1 MCLIF
6 LLVAV
11 SHADALQ
18 PVSGLDSGCG
28 FLHRQPVVD
37 GLVALVVQRAVQDAL
52 QPEVTVGLLL
62 VRGWRGWRDG
72 GVEIG
77 KRRREGKTESILGMR
92 RAGGGGCR
100 SDKSGKIEAQGRVF
114 YVSDREGRLRHPR
127 GFYLQSEAIIIPRLV
142 AFKLN
147 SHVSVH

>member
-1 MCLIF
+1 MCLVV

-18 PVSGLDSGCG
+18 AVSGLDGGCG
-28 FLHRQPVVD
+28 FLHRQTVVD

-62 VRGWRGWRDG
+62 VGGWRGG

-77 KRRREGKTESILGMR
+77 KRRREGKTDSILGMQ

-114 YVSDREGRLRHPR
+114 YVSDREGKLRHPR